1 MDNINFDKEIWE
13 GWTIGNFIEELEPT
27 FTQIMADRG
36 WHKPFTTREEI
47 KKWCMEEQPHYKKY
61 IPEIVDYFA
70 SKL

>member
-36 WHKPFTTREEI
+36 WQKPFTTREEI
-47 KKWCMEEQPHYKKY
+47 KKWCMEEQPYYKKY
-61 IPEIVDYFA
+61 IPEVVDYFA